1 MAEAEDREG
10 FLARWSR
17 RKRAAR
23 AGIAVPEPQPAEP
36 LPAQDQPAAAPEP
49 EEPLDLSTLPKL
61 EDLTPDSDITVFLR
75 KGVPVS
81 LRNAALRRIWS
92 LDPAIRDYVGPVDY
106 GWDWNTAGGVPDYV
120 AELGE
125 TPEIRELVA
134 RMLSPS
140 PARSEAEPPAEQ
152 PPEQKVVRLEQPPS
166 DPAQMV
172 EAASVLPAGEEPAQ
186 PAAAP
191 SAERDPRPPRP
202 RHGGAMPS

>member
-140 PARSEAEPPAEQ
+140 PARSEAERPAEQ

-191 SAERDPRPPRP
+191 PAERDPRPPRP